1 MRSEDMTYKD
11 IVKLDSHNMEESI
24 KSMSEFLD
32 CLPESCQEH
41 VTRELVKQMGI
52 FADGHFNGATADYAI
67 SKMQPAYGTKSI
79 REMLSEKG
87 ITRASAKESI
97 QQAYEKARN
106 YGLQRGFHAPR
117 IPEDYTECDYYVA
130 LAMMMADFWY
140 IVDQDSDIC
149 PMLAY
154 LWMSDV
160 DSKKTKV
167 WDYFE
172 KM

>member
-1 MRSEDMTYKD
+1 
-11 IVKLDSHNMEESI
+11 
-24 KSMSEFLD
+24 
-32 CLPESCQEH
+32 
-41 VTRELVKQMGI
+41 
-52 FADGHFNGATADYAI
+52 
-67 SKMQPAYGTKSI
+67 
-79 REMLSEKG
+79 MLSEKG